1 MSPYSIR
8 DASIEEQRELT
19 QLCVR
24 ATMQTGYDEAFI
36 DRVMPGLTIAVPLI
50 AGGCVQVAQRGA
62 DEVVGVVTVTT
73 TALQGIALL
82 YGIYVEPTHWRREVG
97 RVLFRAAA
105 NRAKALKAG
114 ALMIYSEP
122 SAEGFY
128 RRMGATRIG
137 EGPFYYSPEIVLPQ
151 LLYLL
156 PQDGASGAAS

>member
-1 MSPYSIR
+1 MSPYSVR
-8 DASIEEQRELT
+8 DATVEEQRELT

-24 ATMQTGYDEAFI
+24 STMQTGYDEAFI
-36 DRVMPGLTIAVPLI
+36 DRVMPGLTVTVPLI
-50 AGGCVQVAQRGA
+50 AGGCVQVAQA

-73 TALQGIALL
+73 TGLTGIALL
-82 YGIYVEPTHWRREVG
+82 YGIYVEPAHWKRGVG
-97 RVLFRAAA
+97 RVLFGAAA

-114 ALMIYSEP
+114 ALMIYAEP

-151 LLYLL
+151 LLYIL
-156 PQDGASGAAS
+156 PRDVASGAER